1 MNKFNRKRLMT
12 VNDPTLISNMS
23 SLYEPADFR
32 ESIDVPSE
40 LNSPKMFRISANKWE
55 DLQNNEDDFKVL
67 SGSYSPT
74 YKTRQKM
81 MVNYREFS
89 SEIDPWKTF
98 DVQPGKSAKN
108 PNKINSF
115 CLKEPQLKAS
125 DLGNPNMQEEVI
137 KYIENLELQNMELQ
151 NNIASLQ
158 ESMNGKHNF
167 N

>member
-1 MNKFNRKRLMT
+1 MT
-12 VNDPTLISNMS
+12 VNDPTLVSNMS

-40 LNSPKMFRISANKWE
+40 LNSPKMFRISVNKWE
-55 DLQNNEDDFKVL
+55 NLQSNEEDFKFH

-74 YKTRQKM
+74 YKTRQKVM
-81 MVNYREFS
+81 MNYREFS

-98 DVQPGKSAKN
+98 DVQPGKPTKS

-115 CLKEPQLKAS
+115 CLKEPQPKTS
-125 DLGNPNMQEEVI
+125 EPTNPNVQEEVI
-137 KYIENLELQNMELQ
+137 KYIENLELQNVELQ
-151 NNIASLQ
+151 NKITSLQ